1 MAEEVEKRSVEEVQT
16 VLEQGDGGGT
26 EDIQEEVVSPLE
38 EKIIRQVEVGMLPY
52 MHHVH
57 LHVT

>member
-1 MAEEVEKRSVEEVQT
+1 MAEEVEKRSAEEVQT

-38 EKIIRQVEVGMLPY
+38 EKIIRQVEVGMLP
-52 MHHVH
+52 
-57 LHVT
+57 